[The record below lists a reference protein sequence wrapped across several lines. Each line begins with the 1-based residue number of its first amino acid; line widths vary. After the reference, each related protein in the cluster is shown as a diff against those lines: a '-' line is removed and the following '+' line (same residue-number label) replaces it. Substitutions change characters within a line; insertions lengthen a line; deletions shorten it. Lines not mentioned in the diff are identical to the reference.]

1 MNQKIENLPRSLKG
15 INRFLSTGFIALLLL
30 SFSSVPEVVAENN
43 DKTKNRAQKAL
54 REGEFDYAEKL
65 YREVIAK
72 DSKDII
78 ARLGLSY
85 TLLKK
90 RNLRDAYD
98 QAALAI
104 SLDPLSPRAHSILG
118 TIILASGDFRRSI
131 ESFRTALSLK
141 EDDALAIAG
150 LAMVDYYENRLSAC
164 LAGLRRASFIDPNE
178 PDFIYSLGQA
188 AARFERY
195 REAADAYEKFLRIA
209 PKTDTDRR
217 ERIKGLIDFLRYL
230 GNQNSLY
237 DISGES
243 QTKIKFDMDDGR
255 PHITVKINDRKE
267 PLRFIIDTGSGMSVI
282 SEETAKR
289 LGLKPIARGGNA
301 RAVGGGGKFEIVYGF
316 LNVMQ
321 IGDIKVG
328 NLPVYIRKFYSS
340 GKPADGYLGIAA
352 ISSFITSLDYKD
364 NTFTLIR
371 RKDADT
377 VKQALRFPP
386 KQIISQQSDNQLS
399 ANSTAGQSIAIQTR
413 MTSSG
418 FVSGEVKLEGFE
430 ESFNF
435 IIDTGASISVLSNR
449 IAQQEVMTPFELNE
463 KIKLYGAAG
472 VAENVAL
479 YQLPKITLGTHTRH
493 FIRAISID
501 LDTINETTGFDQMG
515 ILGTNFLSHFRVT
528 FDFRGGFV
536 FFEPNLSTGNDGN
549 SNGNETITGSQ

>member
-1 MNQKIENLPRSLKG
+1 MNANLKNLHTSTIG
-15 INRFLSTGFIALLLL
+15 IYRILYTGFIALLLFTCL
-30 SFSSVPEVVAENN
+30 FIPAVKAENN
-43 DKTKNRAQKAL
+43 DKIKNRAQKAL
-54 REGEFDYAEKL
+54 REGEFDHAEKL
-65 YREVIAK
+65 YREVLQK
-72 DSKDII
+72 DSKDLI

-98 QAALAI
+98 QASLAI
-104 SLDPLSPRAHSILG
+104 SLDPLSPRAYSILG
-118 TIILASGDFRRSI
+118 TIILTTGDFRRSI
-131 ESFRTALSLK
+131 EAFRTALSLK
-141 EDDALAIAG
+141 DDEALAIAG
-150 LAMVDYYENRLSAC
+150 LAMVDYYENRLSSC

-195 REAADAYEKFLRIA
+195 KEAADAYEKFLRIA

-217 ERIKGLIDFLRYL
+217 ERIQGLIDFLRYL
-230 GNQNSLY
+230 GNLNSLY

-243 QTKIKFDMDDGR
+243 QTKIKFEMEEGR
-255 PHITVKINDRKE
+255 PYINVKINDKKE

-282 SEETAKR
+282 SVETAKR

-316 LNVMQ
+316 LDVMQ
-321 IGDIKVG
+321 IGDVKVG

-352 ISSFITSLDYKD
+352 ISSFITSIDYKD
-364 NTFTLIR
+364 NTLTLIR
-371 RKDADT
+371 RKDAET
-377 VKQALRFPP
+377 VKQALKFPLQ
-386 KQIISQQSDNQLS
+386 QIINPQTENQTNTNS
-399 ANSTAGQSIAIQTR
+399 AITQTNAIPTR

-418 FVSGEVKLEGFE
+418 FVSGEVKLEGFDE
-430 ESFNF
+430 YFNF
-435 IIDTGASISVLSNR
+435 IIDTGASISVLSTR
-449 IAQQEVMTPFELNE
+449 IAQQDVMTPFELSE

-472 VAENVAL
+472 IAENVSL
-479 YQLPKITLGTHTRH
+479 YQLPKLTLGTHTRQS
-493 FIRAISID
+493 IRAIAID

-528 FDFRGGFV
+528 FDFRGGVV
-536 FFEPNLSTGNDGN
+536 FFEPNFSNEGDVK
-549 SNGNETITGSQ
+549 SNGNEIITGSQ